1 MIPILGKMI
10 PGFEQK
16 KKKKKIIIFFL
27 GKGKKKNLGKKN
39 RHLKMIP
46 QTQKKLKTQ
55 KQHFFPKTT
64 YFFAKIR
71 QNFLKFRILQKII
84 KIKKNKKKMAAQK
97 MIPQF

>member
-1 MIPILGKMI
+1 VDRASIPFKHNISGMIPILGKMI

-55 KQHFFPKTT
+55 K
-64 YFFAKIR
+64 
-71 QNFLKFRILQKII
+71 
-84 KIKKNKKKMAAQK
+84 
-97 MIPQF
+97 